1 MLDEPFTTIEGGI
14 TAPEGFAGAAVC
26 CGIKSESLDL
36 MLLTSERPASAAV
49 TVTKNAFRAAPTFVT
64 QEHTS
69 NGQAQAIVCN
79 SGNANAATGQQGMDN
94 ARRMAALAAE
104 QLGVECL
111 DVIVCSTGKI
121 GEQLPL
127 DKIEVG
133 IRQAAIALTRNA
145 PELLARA
152 IMTTDT
158 FPKMVSVQF
167 AVGEKLVKMAGIAKG
182 AGMISPNMA
191 TMLCFITTDLAIA
204 PEILRTALQQ
214 AVETSFNCIT
224 VDGCMSTND
233 TVAILANGAAGNQE
247 IVSEQSAG
255 YEEFRAALGYVTQ
268 ELAKMIARDGEGA
281 TKFVEIHVDGADKW
295 EHARHIARAIANY
308 DLVKTSLFGEDLN
321 WGRIAAAMGAV
332 DPELDPNNVTI
343 KCAGITTWER
353 GEAVSYDEAQARSA
367 MQADEILIEVDLGIG
382 EAQATVWACD
392 LSYDYITEN
401 AGPDVYGTTVDSG

>member
-1 MLDEPFTTIEGGI
+1 MSDEPFTIIEGGI
-14 TAPEGFAGAAVC
+14 TAPEGFAGAAVS
-26 CGIKSESLDL
+26 CGIKPDSPDL
-36 MLLTSERPASAAV
+36 ILLASDRPATAAV
-49 TVTKNAFRAAPTFVT
+49 TITKNAFRAAPTFVT

-69 NGQAQAIVCN
+69 DGQAQAIVCN
-79 SGNANAATGQQGMDN
+79 SGNANAATGPQGMDN
-94 ARRMAALAAE
+94 ARKMAALAAE

-121 GEQLPL
+121 GQQLPM
-127 DKIEVG
+127 DRIEGG
-133 IRQAAIALTRNA
+133 IRQAAIALTRDA

-167 AVGEKLVKMAGIAKG
+167 AVGEQTVKMAGIAKG
-182 AGMISPNMA
+182 AGMISPDMA

-214 AVETSFNCIT
+214 AVALSFNCVS

-281 TKFVEIHVDGADKW
+281 TKFVEIRVGGARSW
-295 EHARHIARAIANY
+295 EQARHIARAIANY
-308 DLVKTSLFGEDLN
+308 DLVKTSLFGEYFS
-321 WGRIAAAMGAV
+321 WGRIAAAMGAIA
-332 DPELDPNNVTI
+332 PQLDPNKVTI
-343 KCAGITTWER
+343 TCAGITTWER
-353 GEAVSYDEAQARSA
+353 GKPASFDEARAKSA

-382 EAQATVWACD
+382 DAQATVWTCD
-392 LSYDYITEN
+392 LTYDYIKEN